1 MVETINQQIH
11 FHLSFSWSIM
21 YLVLGILFKNM
32 KGIEKGRKKKVKLST
47 RITADS
53 LYSFY
58 LSVKLLWYCIYMECN
73 ISSKLNLISV
83 WLLIT
88 IFQNFEFSI
97 FALLFRLF
105 IFFLWYNDC
114 FTIFPKWSYFNFL
127 NIYSIAV
134 IKSSMF
140 HYYENKLFRNKTSCV
155 LKYFCSSK
163 CARHQLAVKNEVFI
177 NIIRIIITSVSV
189 IKHFF
194 S

>member
-1 MVETINQQIH
+1 
-11 FHLSFSWSIM
+11 M
-21 YLVLGILFKNM
+21 YLVLGILLRIWRESWTNLG
-32 KGIEKGRKKKVKLST
+32 KGKGRKKKVKLST

-140 HYYENKLFRNKTSCV
+140 HYYENKLFRNNTSYMCV
-155 LKYFCSSK
+155 KIFLFKQMCTTPVCS
-163 CARHQLAVKNEVFI
+163 
-177 NIIRIIITSVSV
+177 
-189 IKHFF
+189 
-194 S
+194 